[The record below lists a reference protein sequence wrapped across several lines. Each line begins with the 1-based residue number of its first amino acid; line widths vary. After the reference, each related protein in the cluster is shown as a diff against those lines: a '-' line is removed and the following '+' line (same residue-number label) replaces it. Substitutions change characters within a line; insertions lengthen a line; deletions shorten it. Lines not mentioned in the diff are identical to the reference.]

1 MERLMAFMAIIATGL
16 IAAPALAQPLV
27 FFGEIG
33 TAPVF
38 VSLDR
43 EGDKLSGYYFYL
55 RQGKTIRLDGAV
67 DRAGFALDE
76 FSFVNNDKTGSF
88 AGKTGAGAWSGTW
101 RSPDGRRL
109 GFSLRPDR
117 NRLADL
123 DGRLQCKASE
133 VIGEFRYT
141 QSLDLSAAKGRMTRF
156 SFSNRARSRYDKNDC
171 AIAMS
176 DLKQTASPSGLV
188 LRAKEDDPADTS
200 ASALHCSL
208 RLMGGG
214 DDLVIL
220 VSGCQGAGQ
229 TMFCSSRGGW
239 SDLVVDRKTRACKAI
254 D

>member
-1 MERLMAFMAIIATGL
+1 MKRLMAFMAMIVAGL

-43 EGDKLSGYYFYL
+43 DGDKLSGYYFYL
-55 RQGKTIRLDGAV
+55 HQGKAIRLDGAV
-67 DRAGFALDE
+67 DAAGFSMDE
-76 FSFVNNDKTGSF
+76 FSFVNNDRTGSF
-88 AGKTGAGAWSGTW
+88 TGKPGAAAWSGTW
-101 RSPDGRRL
+101 RSPDGRSL
-109 GFSLRPDR
+109 TFSLRPDR
-117 NRLADL
+117 NRLSDL
-123 DGRLQCKASE
+123 NGRLQCKAGE
-133 VIGEFRYT
+133 VIGEYRYL
-141 QSLDLSAAKGRMTRF
+141 QSLDLTAAKGRMTRF
-156 SFSNRARSRYDKNDC
+156 SFSNTAKSQYDENDC

-176 DLKQTASPSGLV
+176 ELKQIASPSGIV

-208 RLMGGG
+208 RLMGSG

-229 TMFCSSRGGW
+229 RMFCSSRGGW
-239 SDLVVDRKTRACKAI
+239 SDLIVNRKTKACKAI